1 MPTTLLQG
9 AELLDASGRRP
20 GWVLLDGDRI
30 AAVGGGADAPPGADA
45 TLDLPGRTL
54 TPGFIDLH
62 GHGGGGAG
70 FDDGEQSIA
79 AALAVHRAHGTTRSV
94 ISLVANPVESLV
106 ESLRLVARLAADD
119 PTIVGAHLEGPF
131 LAPARRGAH
140 AAEQLLAPDEDVVEI
155 LLSAAA
161 GSLVQVT
168 IAPELPGALDAI
180 RRLAG
185 AGVVVAVGHTDADEG
200 TTHAAFDAGATML
213 THAFNAMPGIHHRA
227 PGPVAA
233 AFDDERVV
241 LELILDGVHVNPSV
255 ARIAFRSAPHR
266 VALVTDAM
274 AAAGS
279 ADGFY
284 RLGSLNV
291 TVKDGIAVLNGT
303 STIAGSTLT
312 QDVALR
318 TALAA
323 GIDESA
329 AIEALTATPARALGR
344 QSEWGMLAAGFAA
357 DLVVLDADLRVERA
371 WAAGREIERS
381 TA

>member
-30 AAVGGGADAPPGADA
+30 AAVGGGADAPPAADA
-45 TLDLPGRTL
+45 ILDVPGRTL

-70 FDDGEQSIA
+70 FDDGAESIA

-106 ESLRLVARLAADD
+106 ESLRLVARLAAHD
-119 PTIVGAHLEGPF
+119 PTVVGAHLEGPF
-131 LAPARRGAH
+131 LAPSRRGAH
-140 AAEQLLAPDEDVVEI
+140 AAEHLLAPNEDVVEI

-161 GSLVQVT
+161 GALVQVT
-168 IAPELPGALDAI
+168 IAPELPGALDAV

-185 AGVVVAVGHTDADEG
+185 AGVVVAVGHTETDEA
-200 TTHAAFDAGATML
+200 TAREAFEAGARVL

-241 LELILDGVHVNPSV
+241 LELVLDGVHVHPSV
-255 ARIAFRSAPHR
+255 ARIAFLSAPGR
-266 VALVTDAM
+266 IALVTDAM

-291 TVKDGIAVLNGT
+291 TVQNGIALLNGT
-303 STIAGSTLT
+303 TTIAGSTLT

-318 TALAA
+318 TALSA
-323 GIDESA
+323 GIDEAA
-329 AIEALTATPARALGR
+329 AIEALTATPARVLGR

-357 DLVVLDADLRVERA
+357 DLVVLDADLRVERV
-371 WAAGREIERS
+371 WAAGS
-381 TA
+381 PVPVGA

>member
-1 MPTTLLQG
+1 MATTLVRG

-20 GWVLLDGDRI
+20 GWVLLDGARI
-30 AAVGGGADAPPGADA
+30 AATGGADAPPVADA
-45 TLDLPGRTL
+45 ILDLPGRTL

-70 FDDGEQSIA
+70 FDDGAESIA

-106 ESLRLVARLAADD
+106 ESLRLIARLAAHDS
-119 PTIVGAHLEGPF
+119 TILGAHLEGPF
-131 LAPARRGAH
+131 LAPSRRGAH
-140 AAEQLLAPDEDVVEI
+140 AAEHLLAPDEDVVEI

-161 GSLVQVT
+161 GALVQVT

-185 AGVVVAVGHTDADEG
+185 AGVVVAVGHTEADES
-200 TTHAAFDAGATML
+200 TARAAFDAGATML

-241 LELILDGVHVNPSV
+241 LELVLDGVHVHPSV
-255 ARIAFRSAPHR
+255 ARVAFRSAPDR
-266 VALVTDAM
+266 IALVTDAM

-318 TALAA
+318 TALSA
-323 GIDESA
+323 GIDEA
-329 AIEALTATPARALGR
+329 RAIEALTATPARVLGR
-344 QSEWGMLAAGFAA
+344 QSEWGMLAAGFGA
-357 DLVVLDADLRVERA
+357 DLVVLDADLRVERV
-371 WAAGREIERS
+371 WAAGS
-381 TA
+381 PVPVGA

>member
-1 MPTTLLQG
+1 
-9 AELLDASGRRP
+9 
-20 GWVLLDGDRI
+20 VLLDGDRI
-30 AAVGGGADAPPGADA
+30 AAAGGGADAPPAADA

-70 FDDGEQSIA
+70 FDDGEESIA

-106 ESLRLVARLAADD
+106 ESLRLIARLSADD

-140 AAEQLLAPDEDVVEI
+140 AAEHLLAPDEDVVEI

-185 AGVVVAVGHTDADEG
+185 AGVVVAVGHTDADES
-200 TTHAAFDAGATML
+200 TARAAFEAGATML

-241 LELILDGVHVNPSV
+241 LELVLDGVHVHPSV
-255 ARIAFRSAPHR
+255 ARVAFRSAR
-266 VALVTDAM
+266 GRIALVTDAM

-291 TVKDGIAVLNGT
+291 TVKEGIALLNGT

-318 TALAA
+318 TALSA
-323 GIDESA
+323 GIDEAA
-329 AIEALTATPARALGR
+329 AIEALTATPARVLGR

-357 DLVVLDADLRVERA
+357 DLVVLDADLRVERV
-371 WAAGREIERS
+371 WAAGS
-381 TA
+381 PVPVGA

>member
-1 MPTTLLQG
+1 MPTTLLRG

-30 AAVGGGADAPPGADA
+30 AAVGGGADAPPAA
-45 TLDLPGRTL
+45 ESILDLPGRTL

-70 FDDGEQSIA
+70 FDDGAESIA

-106 ESLRLVARLAADD
+106 ESLRLIARSADHD

-140 AAEQLLAPDEDVVEI
+140 AAEHLLTPDEDVVEI

-161 GSLVQVT
+161 GALVQVT

-180 RRLAG
+180 RRLAR
-185 AGVVVAVGHTDADEG
+185 AGVVVAVGHTDADES
-200 TTHAAFDAGATML
+200 TARAAFDAGATML

-241 LELILDGVHVNPSV
+241 LELVLDGVHVHPSV
-255 ARIAFRSAPHR
+255 ARVAFRSAPGR
-266 VALVTDAM
+266 IALVTDAM

-291 TVKDGIAVLNGT
+291 TVQDGIALLNGT

-318 TALAA
+318 TALSA
-323 GIDESA
+323 GIEEAA
-329 AIEALTATPARALGR
+329 AIAALTATPARVLGR
-344 QSEWGMLAAGFAA
+344 QDEWGMLAAGFAA
-357 DLVVLDADLRVERA
+357 DLVVLDAELRVERV
-371 WAAGREIERS
+371 WAAGRES
-381 TA
+381 AGAA